1 MKFTLSTLA
10 LLTVMVLASTA
21 LHASPPMTG
30 YTNASYTY
38 GPYSGSNMYCSNFVL
53 KQGSTTLMQN
63 SSGAA
68 GTPYNTFFSGVAPG
82 NLIPGSQHTISV
94 TCGGGYAI
102 RFCVFID
109 YNNDGDFSDANE
121 LVASTTADIAGVLSA
136 NRRVLGM
143 MPHPERVIED
153 AQGGADGSVLF
164 RSLISAMAVA

>member
-121 LVASTTADIAGVLSA
+121 LVMSYSE
-136 NRRVLGM
+136 M
-143 MPHPERVIED
+143 MPLD
-153 AQGGADGSVLF
+153 
-164 RSLISAMAVA
+164 SATAA